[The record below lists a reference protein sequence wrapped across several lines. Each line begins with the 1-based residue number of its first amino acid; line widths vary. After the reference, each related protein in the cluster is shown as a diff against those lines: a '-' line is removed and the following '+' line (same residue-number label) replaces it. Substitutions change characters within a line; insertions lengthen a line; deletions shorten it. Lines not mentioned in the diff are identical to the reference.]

1 MEEATGYRDLDR
13 LTAGHGSP
21 PRTSVVRALPASG
34 LHPIT
39 SRPACLSR
47 PTPQPGGCY
56 LLVAPRLCIVLR
68 PARPAPAI
76 GAGRGRALCPPAR
89 DGSSDS
95 RSPGPSLGGS
105 ASGLIRLIPR
115 SRPGL
120 RLQASGKGDASAGQ
134 LGVARRCPP
143 WRRLGPT
150 LAHRLPAS
158 LNRHPALAL
167 PTAQQAPA
175 SSSTT
180 APRLDRAPVSG
191 LLCWIRGHD
200 QVIARPGRGG
210 HMPPRSSMARATSAS
225 GERNPKAMRVR
236 SRSLVFTLSTRA
248 LDSTWVSAASMP
260 ARWLSL

>member
-120 RLQASGKGDASAGQ
+120 RLQARGKGDASAGQ

-167 PTAQQAPA
+167 PTAQQAPRPPRPLRRG
-175 SSSTT
+175 ST
-180 APRLDRAPVSG
+180 APLFLVLVPSQPAG
-191 LLCWIRGHD
+191 AG
-200 QVIARPGRGG
+200 AT
-210 HMPPRSSMARATSAS
+210 RSA
-225 GERNPKAMRVR
+225 
-236 SRSLVFTLSTRA
+236 
-248 LDSTWVSAASMP
+248 VSAAP
-260 ARWLSL
+260 GIRVPSLPQVRRR

>member
-120 RLQASGKGDASAGQ
+120 RLQARGKGDASAGQ

-191 LLCWIRGHD
+191 
-200 QVIARPGRGG
+200 ARPVPAGRSRCHPVRGLGCAGDPRAVVAPGAPSLTPTRRAWPHRPAAYLAEARGG
-210 HMPPRSSMARATSAS
+210 
-225 GERNPKAMRVR
+225 
-236 SRSLVFTLSTRA
+236 
-248 LDSTWVSAASMP
+248 
-260 ARWLSL
+260 

>member
-89 DGSSDS
+89 DGSAWMHHATFDLVWLGVLILT
-95 RSPGPSLGGS
+95 RSVGVPAGPVCPAFPLRFRLG
-105 ASGLIRLIPR
+105 L
-115 SRPGL
+115 
-120 RLQASGKGDASAGQ
+120 SAG
-134 LGVARRCPP
+134 G
-143 WRRLGPT
+143 
-150 LAHRLPAS
+150 
-158 LNRHPALAL
+158 
-167 PTAQQAPA
+167 
-175 SSSTT
+175 
-180 APRLDRAPVSG
+180 
-191 LLCWIRGHD
+191 
-200 QVIARPGRGG
+200 
-210 HMPPRSSMARATSAS
+210 
-225 GERNPKAMRVR
+225 RVR
-236 SRSLVFTLSTRA
+236 PVG
-248 LDSTWVSAASMP
+248 VV
-260 ARWLSL
+260 